1 MPLYEP
7 KKLPVLQKAPAERPR
22 EAAKKSEDILER
34 IMAKQGPGLQV
45 QTYCSPEFEGSSSS
59 IDEVH
64 NELKRVRD
72 SVQK

>member
-1 MPLYEP
+1 
-7 KKLPVLQKAPAERPR
+7 
-22 EAAKKSEDILER
+22 
-34 IMAKQGPGLQV
+34 MAKQGPGLQV